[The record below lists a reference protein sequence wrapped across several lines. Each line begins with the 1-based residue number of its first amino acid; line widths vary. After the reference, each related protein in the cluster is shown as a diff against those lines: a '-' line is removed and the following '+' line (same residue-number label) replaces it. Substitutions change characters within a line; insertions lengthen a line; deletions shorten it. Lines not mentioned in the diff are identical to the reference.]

1 MEGVQDGR
9 RPHLLEQHTNAGL
22 GVGGAQGVHRV
33 QARAGASP
41 VRLRRH
47 VHSMRPHAAGQ
58 LALHRHHLH
67 ARGACG
73 QVGTEARTEAG
84 TEARAEAAARARGHV
99 EDTGGGA
106 RGVRE
111 SAAGEGREQR
121 DVVEGG
127 GGVDRV

>member
-47 VHSMRPHAAGQ
+47 VHSMRPYAAGQ

-67 ARGACG
+67 ARGARG
-73 QVGTEARTEAG
+73 QVGAEARTEAG
-84 TEARAEAAARARGHV
+84 AEARAEAAARARGHV

-127 GGVDRV
+127 GGVDRE